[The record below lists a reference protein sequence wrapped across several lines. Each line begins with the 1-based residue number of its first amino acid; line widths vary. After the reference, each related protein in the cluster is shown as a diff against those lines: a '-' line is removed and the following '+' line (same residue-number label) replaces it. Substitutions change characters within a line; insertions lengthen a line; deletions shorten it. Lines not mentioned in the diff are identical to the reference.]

1 MIAAFARHE
10 GMKLLLTPTVM
21 RRRRAPFGLAV
32 FGLAALMLGLCGSAA
47 TAEPFRIIISETE
60 MPVVPNSVIDLAGRL
75 GFYKQAGVDVELV
88 RVQQTPSVVAALHS
102 GQGQMANVGFDAAVQ
117 LLARGQMK
125 LKGVISPDKALPFL
139 LVAKKEYATPKQLE
153 GKVFG
158 VARLGSVDYRL
169 SRVVLAKYGVDPD
182 ALRYLAVGQPAAR
195 AVSLVA
201 GRIDAALISIG
212 VWSGLSDKSGLTPL
226 IDEADFYKAAPF
238 VTKLNV
244 VTDDVA
250 QTRAQEVQGVV
261 RGIMMASRA
270 FAADPGIW
278 VDAMEKARPDVSRD
292 DLAMLA
298 QAYRLSWAVNGGL
311 NLTDLAFSTDML
323 YRDPEWSDVARIAP
337 KDWIDTHFVDT
348 VLADSGTV
356 PAIDPAGR

>member
-1 MIAAFARHE
+1 MADRSDAAGCARRNTRHAYGPASHGGRKLDGRVPQLRHNAWDRGGCAAQFHRPSAGTRGRYLSCGVLETWLIAAFARHE

-139 LVAKKEYATPKQLE
+139 IAAKKAYTSPKQLE

-158 VARLGSVDYRL
+158 VARVGS
-169 SRVVLAKYGVDPD
+169 
-182 ALRYLAVGQPAAR
+182 
-195 AVSLVA
+195 
-201 GRIDAALISIG
+201 
-212 VWSGLSDKSGLTPL
+212 
-226 IDEADFYKAAPF
+226 
-238 VTKLNV
+238 
-244 VTDDVA
+244 
-250 QTRAQEVQGVV
+250 
-261 RGIMMASRA
+261 
-270 FAADPGIW
+270 
-278 VDAMEKARPDVSRD
+278 
-292 DLAMLA
+292 
-298 QAYRLSWAVNGGL
+298 
-311 NLTDLAFSTDML
+311 
-323 YRDPEWSDVARIAP
+323 
-337 KDWIDTHFVDT
+337 
-348 VLADSGTV
+348 
-356 PAIDPAGR
+356 